1 MCPTGPDGAHLNFAR
16 WPRRPVVPRTA
27 GATLAASRRRP
38 RGVTPNGHGASAGRC
53 EPRRIGRREGRS
65 RAVREAP
72 DSAPPRTPR
81 TGQPARDVEPAGGT
95 TTPFVRWTSGA
106 CCSEEPEP
114 DRMTEPTTTTPTA
127 RDGPAQGVR
136 PERGRGPGLRALA
149 CRGRLPAGRSRL
161 DRRSAPAAVHDHPAA
176 AERDRVAP
184 SRPRPA
190 DGRRGPDDPARA
202 DARAPDA
209 VPARSRPRV
218 DRGAVRARRHPR
230 QGGRKPRVARSRAL
244 SRADARV
251 LGLDKA
257 GDARAAATRRGFGRL
272 GPPPVH
278 DGRGLG
284 EGRPGRLRAAVPRR
298 PGVPHRG
305 AHQLVPGVSD
315 ERQRPRGH
323 PDPGDGNAVVRPLPP
338 DRRGD
343 RAAGPER
350 VDHGRHDAAR
360 DDPRRHR
367 GRGAPRR

>member
-1 MCPTGPDGAHLNFAR
+1 MPYGCQVEAHLNLAVDDAVCSR
-16 WPRRPVVPRTA
+16 CYTRRLTA
-27 GATLAASRRRP
+27 TTERS
-38 RGVTPNGHGASAGRC
+38 SAGR
-53 EPRRIGRREGRS
+53 PRSERGTVRAAQDRRREGRS

-72 DSAPPRTPR
+72 DSAPRRTPR
-81 TGQPARDVEPAGGT
+81 TGQPAPDVEPAGGT

-106 CCSEEPEP
+106 CCFEEPEP
-114 DRMTEPTTTTPTA
+114 DRMTEPTTTTTA
-127 RDGPAQGVR
+127 PDGPAQGVR
-136 PERGRGPGLRALA
+136 PERGRGPDLRALA
-149 CRGRLPAGRSRL
+149 RRGRVPAGRRRL

-184 SRPRPA
+184 PRPRPA

-202 DARAPDA
+202 DARASDA

-218 DRGAVRARRHPR
+218 DRGAVRARRDPR
-230 QGGRKPRVARSRAL
+230 QGGRKPRVARPRAVP
-244 SRADARV
+244 RADARV
-251 LGLDKA
+251 LGLDEA
-257 GDARAAATRRGFGRL
+257 GHARAAAARRGFGRL

-284 EGRPGRLRAAVPRR
+284 KGRPGRLRAAVPRR

-315 ERQRPRGH
+315 QRQRPRGH

-350 VDHGRHDAAR
+350 VGHGRHDAAR

-367 GRGAPRR
+367 GRGASRR